1 MNCRT
6 GHFLRGSFVQVRG
19 VIPCSTRH
27 PGLELD
33 WGQIAQRRC
42 VLALGT
48 GRRQRSPEPVSA
60 IPPARGRKPVA
71 ARLKAF
77 CGMDSSDGRPCS
89 PALGFTPRCSC
100 RKTHCQRHSRE
111 AFGYFLSRASSNGT
125 GPPPSEEVLPPR
137 LAPDGSSAG
146 IKRPVALPL
155 LSPSCG
161 STGSEDEACSLGL
174 LCPHNRTSSCR
185 LLALWRG
192 LIARP
197 PSRGGKGEHLI
208 GTLPASLESPHYA
221 SASPNSHL
229 PIRRREIVP
238 CALRAIETPHV
249 RGVEFTPDG
258 QKAIV
263 PH

>member
-1 MNCRT
+1 MR
-6 GHFLRGSFVQVRG
+6 S
-19 VIPCSTRH
+19 CSWHR
-27 PGLELD
+27 
-33 WGQIAQRRC
+33 
-42 VLALGT
+42 
-48 GRRQRSPEPVSA
+48 
-60 IPPARGRKPVA
+60 PPATISGARFSNSFRSREKTCGRSLKGLLRDGFVRWA
-71 ARLKAF
+71 ALF
-77 CGMDSSDGRPCS
+77 S

-155 LSPSCG
+155 LPPSCG

-197 PSRGGKGEHLI
+197 PSRGAKVS
-208 GTLPASLESPHYA
+208 TSS
-221 SASPNSHL
+221 
-229 PIRRREIVP
+229 VP
-238 CALRAIETPHV
+238 CRP
-249 RGVEFTPDG
+249 R
-258 QKAIV
+258 
-263 PH
+263 